1 VGERTNRIEKPEK
14 LEHDVEKIR
23 ATLTEVVGELDRRRH
38 ALMDWRL
45 QVREHK
51 GLLAGLG
58 AGVLLLLGTS
68 VGVKLWR
75 ARHQPPEPLFR
86 RRLPPVQQESVG
98 HKVVAAG
105 AAALVAVATKA
116 LAQRAVGWVED
127 ASHA

>member
-1 VGERTNRIEKPEK
+1 VGERTNRVERPEK

-51 GLLAGLG
+51 GLLAGIG
-58 AGVLLLLGTS
+58 AGILLLAGAS
-68 VGVKLWR
+68 VFVKIWR
-75 ARHQPPEPLFR
+75 ARHRPPEPLFR
-86 RRLPPVQQESVG
+86 RREVRVEQESIG
-98 HKVVAAG
+98 HKVVSAG
-105 AAALVAVATKA
+105 AAALVAVTTKA